1 MLKVLTL
8 CKPRRTDRNA
18 GSLLMAWESLG
29 VWRTEDDEIKFLL
42 IIFYCSNLV
51 LKVICLN
58 LLWWLFNINQALFM
72 TVTIKLFVLLVC
84 SAMRF
89 LVKWARRCFLENFV
103 FSLFSVS
110 CAFCV
115 FFYTNKY
122 KENVKI
128 ISKQKFNL
136 WLVRRV
142 GNNFQFSGK
151 HLAFRFS
158 DWSCIFSIGFYI
170 TYYIGAPARRRRTNW
185 AP

>member
-1 MLKVLTL
+1 MLVYEKFLKHREIKILSKFSKGPRASNFMLKVLTL

-115 FFYTNKY
+115 FFILINIK
-122 KENVKI
+122 KM
-128 ISKQKFNL
+128 S
-136 WLVRRV
+136 R
-142 GNNFQFSGK
+142 
-151 HLAFRFS
+151 
-158 DWSCIFSIGFYI
+158 
-170 TYYIGAPARRRRTNW
+170 
-185 AP
+185 